1 MEPLILEM
9 MAEVKEFNLALLEAH
24 HDGTVDLDQARL
36 VLLELDIVL
45 TALRCQVYIRNLGSA
60 KWLQLVNHNIEPDQL
75 HLDLRV
81 IGRLPNHNLVSLVQR
96 KEN

>member
-1 MEPLILEM
+1 M
-9 MAEVKEFNLALLEAH
+9 FEAH
-24 HDGTVDLDQARL
+24 HDVAVDLDQACL

-45 TALRCQVYIRNLGSA
+45 AALRCQVYIGNLGSA

-75 HLDLRV
+75 HLNLRV

-96 KEN
+96 KED